1 MVGDE
6 KLVLV
11 LEEVEEEDMSL
22 LVLEEVNMHQSC
34 QEYVVENSTMVD

>member
-11 LEEVEEEDMSL
+11 LEEVEDMSL